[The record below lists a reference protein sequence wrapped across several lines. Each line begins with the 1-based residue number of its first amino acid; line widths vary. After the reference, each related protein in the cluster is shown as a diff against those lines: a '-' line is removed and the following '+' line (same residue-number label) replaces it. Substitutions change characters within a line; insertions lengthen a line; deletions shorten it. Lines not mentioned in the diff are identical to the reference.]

1 MNFKDIK
8 KEILKDIEEKEHSLI
23 KIEEL

>member
-8 KEILKDIEEKEHSLI
+8 KEILKDIEEKEHSLV